1 MVKKS
6 MYQKIQELKRK
17 GFNVSQISIQLK
29 LNRRT
34 VRKYFKM
41 EGSDFR
47 DYQNKHLYRDK
58 KLKPYEEDILEIYR
72 ENGFRKLNMASVFD
86 YLEEMHTELPCSEK
100 LYQLSH
106 QDSKTET
113 TGTPSSIHKGSR
125 ASIWQANAT

>member
-100 LYQLSH
+100 SLS
-106 QDSKTET
+106 
-113 TGTPSSIHKGSR
+113 
-125 ASIWQANAT
+125 AL